1 MVFSRQGDTLTRG
14 RSLVRVWGAAVGGGW
29 GAGVRERDRGGRGFL
44 RQRGI
49 QKGGDND
56 GLEPGVGVK
65 PVGLL
70 EGESNGGEVGV
81 GGGVGSGSRADSVL
95 VWEGVGDPE
104 EAKRDL
110 GGMMLECTWIQ

>member
-1 MVFSRQGDTLTRG
+1 M
-14 RSLVRVWGAAVGGGW
+14 
-29 GAGVRERDRGGRGFL
+29 RERDRGGRGFL

-70 EGESNGGEVGV
+70 GGESNGVEVGV
-81 GGGVGSGSRADSVL
+81 GGGVG
-95 VWEGVGDPE
+95 
-104 EAKRDL
+104 
-110 GGMMLECTWIQ
+110 

>member
-1 MVFSRQGDTLTRG
+1 M
-14 RSLVRVWGAAVGGGW
+14 
-29 GAGVRERDRGGRGFL
+29 RERDRGGRGFL

-70 EGESNGGEVGV
+70 GGSSGVEVGER
-81 GGGVGSGSRADSVL
+81 GGVGSVGRGLEWGADSVL
-95 VWEGVGDPE
+95 VWEV
-104 EAKRDL
+104 
-110 GGMMLECTWIQ
+110 